1 VEEPRES
8 RVAKTERRRI
18 EMPGGYPED
27 NQVTVVQ
34 RGERGEN
41 GHSGGAGT
49 AEVVWAYPPRE
60 APLGKREPVRMAGAV
75 ATLVSAG
82 ALALYGWEITT
93 EQQDMI
99 RELVLLAIPIVAPM
113 IAGFEVARSKVDS
126 PATVE
131 RKMKEA
137 RNR

>member
-1 VEEPRES
+1 
-8 RVAKTERRRI
+8 
-18 EMPGGYPED
+18 MPGGNLEPED
-27 NQVTVVQ
+27 DQVTVRRRKKGGQ
-34 RGERGEN
+34 GGE
-41 GHSGGAGT
+41 SGDVGN
-49 AEVVWAYPPRE
+49 AEVVWAYPPRD
-60 APLGKREPVRMAGAV
+60 APIGKREPVRIAGAV
-75 ATLVSAG
+75 ATLVSTA

-99 RELVLLAIPIVAPM
+99 RELVLLAIPIIAPM